1 MQFSIASAFAVFLAV
16 ASASPVA
23 VPESL
28 TELIA
33 RGASQT
39 DINNSL
45 AAHNAARAAVGEKAL
60 VWDTTLQAKAQA
72 WADTLA
78 TTGALQHGS
87 AGENLYWGS
96 AATDHDLLLATQSWV
111 NEKKNYHGE
120 AIPDGDFNNYGHYS
134 QVVWSNTQRVGMGA
148 TRDSKGGVY
157 VVARYDPV
165 GNYVGQKPY

>member
-1 MQFSIASAFAVFLAV
+1 MQFSVVSAFAALLAV

-23 VPESL
+23 VSVPESL
-28 TELIA
+28 TELVA

-60 VWDTTLQAKAQA
+60 VWDTSLQAKAQA

-78 TTGALQHGS
+78 KTGALEHGS
-87 AGENLYWGS
+87 AGENLYWSS

-120 AIPDGDFNNYGHYS
+120 TIPNGDFNNYGHYCKS
-134 QVVWSNTQRVGMGA
+134 HPAQKRF
-148 TRDSKGGVY
+148 
-157 VVARYDPV
+157 
-165 GNYVGQKPY
+165 GQYADVFCSPGCLV